1 MTVIDLANDSR
12 TPPHDVDAEQGTLG
26 AVLMAPHHLGDVAGI
41 VSTADFYRPAHQLI
55 YDTLLDLDDSRTPI
69 TPVTVVDR
77 LRARG
82 LLDRVGGAPYLY
94 TLVERAPLG
103 GQATYYARIV
113 ADRAALRRL
122 VQAGTRIAQIGY
134 TGHGDVDDL
143 VDEAQAEL
151 ERVTATRDT
160 AAADMWRVDDD
171 DEWFES
177 LFQPLDTSRII
188 PTPYRE
194 LTDLLSGGAR
204 PGELMIVAARPSMG
218 KSVVGMDLVRH
229 AALRCGISSLFVSL
243 EMPREQVMERLY
255 AAEARVPYQA
265 IRSRQIGAR
274 DAEALRQARAQMRT
288 RPLYVAT
295 PTRCTLGT
303 LQNRLRALQRRG
315 EQPRL
320 LVVDHVG
327 LMDSR
332 GRVENRTQ
340 EISAYTRGLKQI
352 AMEWGIAVVALCQ
365 LNREAERRDDHRPRL
380 SDLRDSG
387 SVEQDADVV
396 IGVYRE
402 DYYNRES
409 PRSGEADLLVLK
421 NRSGGLATVT
431 VSSQLHY
438 QRFRDMASEA

>member
-1 MTVIDLANDSR
+1 MTVIDPANDSR

-41 VSTADFYRPAHQLI
+41 ISTADLYRPAHQLI

-69 TPVTVVDR
+69 TPITVVDR

-82 LLDRVGGAPYLY
+82 LLDRVGGAPYLH
-94 TLVERAPLG
+94 TLAERAPLG
-103 GQATYYARIV
+103 DQATYYARIV

-134 TGHGDVDDL
+134 SGTGDVDDL
-143 VDEAQAEL
+143 VDEAQAEMD
-151 ERVTATRDT
+151 RATATRDT
-160 AAADMWRVDDD
+160 AASDMWRVDDD
-171 DEWFES
+171 DDWFES
-177 LFQPLDTSRII
+177 LFEPIDTSRIV
-188 PTPYRE
+188 PTPYGD

-204 PGELMIVAARPSMG
+204 PGELVIVAARPSMG
-218 KSVVGMDLVRH
+218 KSVVGLDLVRH
-229 AALRCGISSLFVSL
+229 AALRHDIGSLYVSL
-243 EMPREQVMERLY
+243 EMPRAQVMERLY

-265 IRSRQIGAR
+265 IRSHQIGAR
-274 DAEALRQARAQMRT
+274 DAESLRQVRAQMRA

-295 PTRCTLGT
+295 PTRCTIST

-352 AMEWGIAVVALCQ
+352 AMAWDIAVVALCQ

-402 DYYNRES
+402 EYYNRES

-421 NRSGGLATVT
+421 NRSGALATVT
-431 VSSQLHY
+431 VASQLHY
-438 QRFRDMASEA
+438 QRFRDMAPGA

>member
-82 LLDRVGGAPYLY
+82 LLDRVGGAPYLH

-103 GQATYYARIV
+103 EQATYYARIV

-171 DEWFES
+171 DDWFET

-229 AALRCGISSLFVSL
+229 AALRCGISALYVSL

-265 IRSRQIGAR
+265 IRSRQIGPR
-274 DAEALRQARAQMRT
+274 DAEALRQARAQMRA

-352 AMEWGIAVVALCQ
+352 AMEWDIAVVALCQ

-396 IGVYRE
+396 IGVYR
-402 DYYNRES
+402 
-409 PRSGEADLLVLK
+409 
-421 NRSGGLATVT
+421 SGGLATVT

>member
-1 MTVIDLANDSR
+1 
-12 TPPHDVDAEQGTLG
+12 
-26 AVLMAPHHLGDVAGI
+26 MAPHHLGSVAGI

-82 LLDRVGGAPYLY
+82 LLDRVGGAPYLH

-103 GQATYYARIV
+103 EQATYYARIV

-177 LFQPLDTSRII
+177 LFQPLDTSRVI

-194 LTDLLSGGAR
+194 LTELLSGGAR

-218 KSVVGMDLVRH
+218 NGRMDLVRMRRCD
-229 AALRCGISSLFVSL
+229 AASPLFVRL
-243 EMPREQVMERLY
+243 EMPREQVMELH
-255 AAEARVPYQA
+255 AAEARRLPGDPEPPDRA
-265 IRSRQIGAR
+265 AR
-274 DAEALRQARAQMRT
+274 RRG
-288 RPLYVAT
+288 AT
-295 PTRCTLGT
+295 PDTRSDARWAAVRGHPHPMHPGRCRTVCARYSAVGS
-303 LQNRLRALQRRG
+303 RRG
-315 EQPRL
+315 CWWSTTSADGQP
-320 LVVDHVG
+320 
-327 LMDSR
+327 

-340 EISAYTRGLKQI
+340 EISAYTRGLKKL
-352 AMEWGIAVVALCQ
+352 ATGHRRCCAVPAQ
-365 LNREAERRDDHRPRL
+365 PGGRAPGRPPATPVRPARLRL
-380 SDLRDSG
+380 SRAG
-387 SVEQDADVV
+387 
-396 IGVYRE
+396 R
-402 DYYNRES
+402 
-409 PRSGEADLLVLK
+409 
-421 NRSGGLATVT
+421 
-431 VSSQLHY
+431 
-438 QRFRDMASEA
+438 